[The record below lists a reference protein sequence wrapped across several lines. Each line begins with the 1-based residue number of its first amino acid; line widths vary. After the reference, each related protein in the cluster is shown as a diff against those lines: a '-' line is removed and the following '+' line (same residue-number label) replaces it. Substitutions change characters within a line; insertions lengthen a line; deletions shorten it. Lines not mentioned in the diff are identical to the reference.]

1 MDYSKITKKHSQVKP
16 YLNEKQF
23 FHYRLVEHFD
33 AENTYHSNAI
43 EGNTLTLRETALVMD
58 GYSVGSKSMR
68 EIYEV
73 TNHSK
78 AFNYIFNAKDN
89 NKSIVDIEDII
100 KIHSMILD
108 NIDDY
113 NKGNYRQVNVGIRGT
128 NIVFPYPKEL
138 PSLMNDFNNWLVEEQ
153 KIGIMHPVEL
163 ASKAHFKFVDIHP
176 FIDGNGRTSRLLMNM
191 ILLKNKYPPLIIRI
205 EDKIDYIEALNNTR
219 GNNKNAFDEFIYSK
233 MDKTLD
239 EYIEQTKDFEIE
251 KTEDVKKKSKS
262 KDLGR

>member
-1 MDYSKITKKHSQVKP
+1 MDYNKLDKKRKEIAP
-16 YLNEKQF
+16 FLNEKQF
-23 FHYRLVEHFD
+23 FHYKLIEHFD

-43 EGNTLTLRETALVMD
+43 EGNTLTLRETVLVMD
-58 GYSVGSKSMR
+58 GYSVGSKRMR

-89 NKSIVDIEDII
+89 NKPIVDIEDII

-113 NKGNYRQVNVGIRGT
+113 NKGSYRQVNVGIRGT
-128 NIVFPYPKEL
+128 NIVFPFPNEL
-138 PSLMNDFNNWLVEEQ
+138 PSLMASFNNWLVEEQ

-191 ILLKNKYPPLIIRI
+191 VLLKNKYPPLIIRI
-205 EDKIDYIEALNNTR
+205 EDKIDYIDALNNTR
-219 GNNKNAFDEFIYSK
+219 NNNKDSFDEFIYSK

-239 EYIEQTKDFEIE
+239 KYIEQKQEFTIE
-251 KTEDVKKKSKS
+251 EPKAVKNKSKS